1 MRTRGCQVLR
11 ALAIAAIV
19 TLAADAG
26 PAGAQTG
33 KDTLAIGLY
42 IPLASVD
49 PHVVVT
55 RPDFDVLKNVF
66 EPLVDLVRDTVQ
78 IGPVLATKWAVSDDG
93 RTWTFTLRRGVVFHD
108 GTPFNAAAVK
118 QNFDR
123 IVALKK
129 GYSWT
134 LPPIEG
140 IEAVDEGTVRFV
152 LKRPEPILPKLLSL
166 FPLVSPTAIKAN
178 VQTKIGRR
186 PTFFPRQ
193 STARIAHETR

>member
-11 ALAIAAIV
+11 ALAIAATL
-19 TLAADAG
+19 TLAAAAG

-33 KDTLAIGLY
+33 KATLAIGLY

-66 EPLVDLVRDTVQ
+66 EPLVDLVRDTVE

-140 IEAVDEGTVRFV
+140 IEAVDEG
-152 LKRPEPILPKLLSL
+152 
-166 FPLVSPTAIKAN
+166 
-178 VQTKIGRR
+178 G
-186 PTFFPRQ
+186 
-193 STARIAHETR
+193 